1 MKRDAADLARPA
13 TALETTGV
21 ADLGRLGGDGLF
33 LRPGDWAF
41 GSGAVRLATLL
52 GTGVALVLWAPAQRL
67 GAVCHWLQPA
77 RPGGVLQPTR
87 LDGRYGEDAGLW
99 LERRLAGAGCRW
111 ADLQA
116 ALAGGAQAG
125 GSGDVLGAGAANIAW
140 AQHWAARHGLPLVQ
154 QDVGGRVL
162 RRLTFN
168 LADGQLTVAHGG
180 HLPAEAP

>member
-1 MKRDAADLARPA
+1 MRRDATTDLARPA
-13 TALETTGV
+13 APLQSTGV
-21 ADLGRLGGDGLF
+21 PDTGHLGTDGLF

-41 GSGAVRLATLL
+41 GGGAVRVATLL
-52 GTGVALVLWAPAQRL
+52 GTGVALVLWAPGQRL

-99 LERRLAGAGCRW
+99 LERRLADAGCRW
-111 ADLQA
+111 PDLQA

-125 GSGDVLGAGAANIAW
+125 DDSGSGAANIAW
-140 AQHWAARHGLPLVQ
+140 AQQWAARHGLPLVQ
-154 QDVGGRVL
+154 QDVGGRVV

-180 HLPAEAP
+180 HLPVEAP

>member
-1 MKRDAADLARPA
+1 MKRDATDLALPA
-13 TALETTGV
+13 APLQSTGV
-21 ADLGRLGGDGLF
+21 PETGHLGGDGLF

-41 GSGAVRLATLL
+41 GAGAVRVATLL
-52 GTGVALVLWAPAQRL
+52 GTGVALVLWAPGQRL
-67 GAVCHWLQPA
+67 GAVCHCIQPA

-99 LERRLAGAGCRW
+99 LERRLADAGCRW
-111 ADLQA
+111 TDLQA
-116 ALAGGAQAG
+116 ALAGGAEAGAG
-125 GSGDVLGAGAANIAW
+125 GTGAANIAW
-140 AQHWAARHGLPLVQ
+140 AQQWAARHGLPLVQ
-154 QDVGGRVL
+154 QDVGGRVV